1 MKRLTW
7 IVMALSLV
15 FPAVGYAGSKLG
27 GMTIHQAFPDDRVAK
42 MILATVDEDFDEAE
56 KQIKAGADVNFIGTD
71 EISPLIWV
79 MFEARRS
86 NDLDG
91 LEYLLKAGANP
102 NYRAKQMLHESAMSI
117 AAGGDHLG
125 VLELLLENKGNPNL
139 LGPGDD
145 PILSIAVFERR
156 RKNVEILLKYGADI
170 NAPNHNR
177 ENIASQA
184 AALGDYELIAYLL
197 EQGLTY
203 NLQNLAATVEVTRV
217 PPNSDAQRWKDKVI
231 EMLTERGVKFPAFVP
246 NERHFK

>member
-1 MKRLTW
+1 
-7 IVMALSLV
+7 MALSLA
-15 FPAVGYAGSKLG
+15 FPAVGCAGPKLG

-42 MILATVDEDFDEAE
+42 MIRATVDEEFDEAE

-117 AAGGDHLG
+117 AAGGDHLRI
-125 VLELLLENKGNPNL
+125 LELLLKNKGDPNL

-156 RKNVEILLKYGADI
+156 RRNVEMLLKYGADI
-170 NAPNHNR
+170 NAPKR
-177 ENIASQA
+177 DGENIASQA
-184 AALGDYELIAYLL
+184 AGLAEFELVAFLL

-203 NLQNLAATVEVTRV
+203 NLQDLAKDVEIRQV
-217 PPNSDAQRWKDKVI
+217 PPNSDARRWQNKVI
-231 EMLTERGVKFPAFVP
+231 EMLKARGVKFPAFVP
-246 NERHFK
+246 NKRHFK